1 MLAGQEFAG
10 QRGTRTRGK
19 YNANRETGWDSLA
32 QLPANFDSNRL
43 ILRAERGLPAKS
55 YQASPAFVEL
65 RQISLDLAK
74 CHWILSNLIGDF
86 ADKFRRAERT
96 VLGSLNTNKLPFG
109 SNL

>member
-10 QRGTRTRGK
+10 QGGTRTRGK

-55 YQASPAFVEL
+55 YQASSAFVEL
-65 RQISLDLAK
+65 RRISPDLAK

-86 ADKFRRAERT
+86 ADSSGERT
-96 VLGSLNTNKLPFG
+96 VLKSLNANKLPLG
-109 SNL
+109 SDL